1 MNFVIL
7 PPRNLLTIVSEWN
20 MFSCTCSQEE
30 LGFATF
36 RLSNSSLGSKNS
48 SLGPSALGMNFSPL
62 GWITAF
68 RLQNPILPSCSARNY
83 IIFPLWTV
91 MKDNW
96 KRTNSALS
104 WYLVFSSDLNWDHSL
119 ANFLEISAKDMSGVS
134 FRTVSRRSFR
144 KWTYPDNGCF
154 GAPGLLGYLFFPFG
168 HPRFLTSVL
177 KI

>member
-1 MNFVIL
+1 MKELQNSSHGMNFT
-7 PPRNLLTIVSEWN
+7 NASVSEWN

-83 IIFPLWTV
+83 IIL
-91 MKDNW
+91 
-96 KRTNSALS
+96 ALGIAA
-104 WYLVFSSDLNWDHSL
+104 FSIVPCWMIHI
-119 ANFLEISAKDMSGVS
+119 FLVS
-134 FRTVSRRSFR
+134 FFAVYCLIPSMF
-144 KWTYPDNGCF
+144 KCKELP
-154 GAPGLLGYLFFPFG
+154 PPLGLHMIKGL
-168 HPRFLTSVL
+168 HRVAD
-177 KI
+177 ICH